1 MQSIRP
7 PIHVWQDNETEN
19 DLLGFD
25 VHADL
30 IRTVITDQSVLPV
43 TVGVFGDW
51 GGGKSSIMK
60 MLRKALSND
69 QEYPDVVCLYFNGWT
84 FEGYEDAKSAL
95 LTSILIQLG
104 EHKKFGPKA
113 KDWIVKLLKR
123 VKWMELGKVAVKTV
137 GVPLAVAAMTG
148 GIGAVPAAAAVVGSA
163 ITSSVGGKEKDSDDD
178 TVEVNWSELIEANPE
193 KPDVM
198 IVRKF
203 REEFEK
209 MLAKTGIRAL
219 IVLIDDLDR
228 CLPERL
234 IETLEAIKLDLLQM

>member
-1 MQSIRP
+1 MQSTRP
-7 PIHVWQDNETEN
+7 PIHIWQDNETEN

-30 IRTVITDQSVLPV
+30 IRAVITDQSVLPV

-60 MLRKALSND
+60 MLQKALSND
-69 QEYPDVVCLYFNGWT
+69 QEFPDVLYLSFNGWK

-95 LTSILIQLG
+95 LISILIQLG

-148 GIGAVPAAAAVVGSA
+148 GIGAVPAAAAAVWGAMVGIA
-163 ITSSVGGKEKDSDDD
+163 GRKKEDSDD
-178 TVEVNWSELIEANPE
+178 ESPGM
-193 KPDVM
+193 K
-198 IVRKF
+198 
-203 REEFEK
+203 
-209 MLAKTGIRAL
+209 
-219 IVLIDDLDR
+219 
-228 CLPERL
+228 
-234 IETLEAIKLDLLQM
+234 

>member
-1 MQSIRP
+1 MQSTRP
-7 PIHVWQDNETEN
+7 PIHVWQDNETEI

-30 IRTVITDQSVLPV
+30 IRLVITDESVLPV

-51 GGGKSSIMK
+51 GGEKSSIMK
-60 MLRKALSND
+60 MLQKELSNE
-69 QEYPDVVCLYFNGWT
+69 QAYPDVVCLYFNGWT

-95 LTSILIQLG
+95 LNSILIQLG

-123 VKWMELGKVAVKTV
+123 VKWMEFGKVAVKTV

-148 GIGAVPAAAAVVGSA
+148 GLSAVPAAAAAVGTA
-163 ITSSVGGKEKDSDDD
+163 IASNIVGKAKDGEGDD

-198 IVRKF
+198 SVRKF
-203 REEFEK
+203 REES
-209 MLAKTGIRAL
+209 A
-219 IVLIDDLDR
+219 
-228 CLPERL
+228 
-234 IETLEAIKLDLLQM
+234 

>member
-1 MQSIRP
+1 MQSTRP
-7 PIHVWQDNETEN
+7 PIHIWQDNETEN

-30 IRTVITDQSVLPV
+30 IRSVITDQSVLPV

-60 MLRKALSND
+60 MLQKELSN
-69 QEYPDVVCLYFNGWT
+69 EEAYPDVVCLYFNGWT
-84 FEGYEDAKSAL
+84 FEGYEDAKAAL

-113 KDWIVKLLKR
+113 KAWIVKLLKR

-148 GIGAVPAAAAVVGSA
+148 GIGAVPAAATVVGSA
-163 ITSSVGGKEKDSDDD
+163 IASSVGGKEKNGDDDD
-178 TVEVNWSELIEANPE
+178 TVEVNWSELIE
-193 KPDVM
+193 
-198 IVRKF
+198 
-203 REEFEK
+203 
-209 MLAKTGIRAL
+209 
-219 IVLIDDLDR
+219 
-228 CLPERL
+228 
-234 IETLEAIKLDLLQM
+234 